1 MRILDRY
8 IFKSTLSLFLGCLF
22 IFFFLYVVIDV
33 FAHLDE
39 ILKQKT
45 GLQVLAQY
53 YLSYLPLIFV
63 QVAPIAGL
71 LATLY
76 TFTRLNRFNEIIAMR
91 AAGLSVFQI
100 SKTPIILGIILSLF
114 VFWVNDKFVPQSI
127 TMTEKIKSQMEDQK
141 PNKPHKSE
149 ESINNL
155 SIYGLKNR
163 LFFVNNFNF
172 ATNTMEGITI
182 LEHDTNQNI
191 TRKIVASKGT
201 YDNGLWTFYQSITY
215 DFDANGQ
222 IIHEPQYLEE
232 EIMGIPESPKDF
244 LNQRQRPEFMNIAE
258 LDNYI
263 LKLSNSGATTVIR
276 NLKVD
281 LFHRFTSCL
290 TSIIIILLGIP
301 FSLMIKKRSAGLSS
315 VGVAIMVGFS
325 YYVLNAVSLALG
337 KAGIIAP
344 LLAAS
349 LSHIIVLSASLYL
362 ISGLP

>member
-22 IFFFLYVVIDV
+22 IFFLLYVVVDI

-39 ILKQKT
+39 ILRQKT

-76 TFTRLNRFNEIIAMR
+76 TFARLNRFNEIIAMR
-91 AAGLSVFQI
+91 AAGLSVLQI
-100 SKTPIILGIILSLF
+100 SKTPIILGIILSLC
-114 VFWVNDKFVPQSI
+114 VFWVNDKFVPRSI
-127 TMTEKIKSQMEDQK
+127 TMNEKIKSQMEGQNSKKPQK
-141 PNKPHKSE
+141 SA
-149 ESINNL
+149 ESLSNL
-155 SIYGLKNR
+155 SMYGSKNR
-163 LFFVNNFNF
+163 LFFVNSFNF
-172 ATNTMEGITI
+172 STNTMKGITI
-182 LEHDTNQNI
+182 LEQDTNQNI
-191 TRKIVASKGT
+191 TRKIVANKGV
-201 YDNGLWTFYQSITY
+201 YNNGLWTFYQSITY

-222 IIHEPQYLEE
+222 IMHEPQYLQE

-244 LNQRQRPEFMNIAE
+244 LSQRQRPEFMNIAE

-281 LFHRFTSCL
+281 LYQRFTFCL
-290 TSIIIILLGIP
+290 TSIIIMLLGIP
-301 FSLMIKKRSAGLSS
+301 FALMIKKRSAGLSS
-315 VGVAIMVGFS
+315 IGLAITVGFC
-325 YYVLNAVSLALG
+325 YYVLNAISIALG
-337 KAGIIAP
+337 KAGIITP
-344 LLAAS
+344 LLAVS
-349 LSHIIVLSASLYL
+349 LSHILILTLSVYL
-362 ISGLP
+362 ISSLP